1 MKDIQAVEEFA
12 IDLADMCTHTPLMA
26 ERPLVWTI
34 IANPMA
40 GGFTIAKRWKQHR
53 TILREYAD
61 RSRTTIQ
68 RPEPAMPSRTAVE
81 ADRGTGRLGALGL
94 IPTLRPN
101 HAGDLVRSLI
111 DEALAN
117 QPENKTEAAPFY
129 LIITAGG
136 DGTSLETLT
145 ALYNLPPQ
153 LRNSFAILRLPM
165 GTGNDGA
172 DARDLDKA
180 LDLLVHPSRLVF
192 TPAVELRTAGKEK
205 QKGPFLA
212 FNILSVGLD
221 AFVTHMTNKMK
232 GQLPGDSYK
241 LWVDIATLF
250 YDRIYRVERMEIEA
264 YDAQGRRIAAFEKKL
279 LLLAFGIS
287 GRRTYGAGVPILP
300 DDRNVCGVEEMPLLK
315 KLKLKKLFT
324 SGQHADRS
332 EAHMLSAAKVLIRY
346 SEPILA
352 QMDGEPVL
360 LDREDF
366 PITLSLTEPRIP
378 TLRLA

>member
-1 MKDIQAVEEFA
+1 MKDIRAVEEFA
-12 IDLADMCTHTPLMA
+12 TDLAEMCTHTPLMA
-26 ERPLVWTI
+26 ERLLLWTI

-40 GGFTIAKRWKQHR
+40 GGFTIARRWKKHR
-53 TILREYAD
+53 ETLRTYAD
-61 RSRTTIQ
+61 RARKTIQ
-68 RPEPAMPSRTAVE
+68 RPGPAMPSRTALE
-81 ADRGTGRLGALGL
+81 SDQGSGRLGALGL

-101 HAGDLVRSLI
+101 HAGDLARALI
-111 DEALAN
+111 DEAMAYIPA
-117 QPENKTEAAPFY
+117 QPAEATPFY

-145 ALYNLPPQ
+145 ALYNLPPE

-172 DARDLDKA
+172 DARELDQA
-180 LDLLVHPSRLVF
+180 LELLVHPSQMAF
-192 TPAVELRTAGKEK
+192 TQAVELRTQGNR
-205 QKGPFLA
+205 KGPFLA
-212 FNILSVGLD
+212 FNILSIGLD
-221 AFVTHMTNKMK
+221 AFVTQMTNRMK
-232 GQLPGDSYK
+232 GRLPGDSYK
-241 LWVDIATLF
+241 LWVDMATLF
-250 YDRIYRVERMEIEA
+250 YDRIYHVAPMRIEA
-264 YDAQGRRIAAFEKKL
+264 FDTHGKTINRFERAL

-287 GRRTYGAGVPILP
+287 GHRTYGAGIAILP
-300 DDRNVCGVEEMPLLK
+300 DDNNVCGVEEMPLLK

-324 SGQHADRS
+324 TGQHS
-332 EAHMLSAAKVLIRY
+332 TLPEAHMLSAAKLVIQY

-366 PITLSLTEPRIP
+366 PISLALTEPRIP

>member
-1 MKDIQAVEEFA
+1 MKDIQAVQEFA
-12 IDLADMCTHTPLMA
+12 ADLAEMCAHTPLMA

-40 GGFTIAKRWKQHR
+40 GGFTIAQRWKR
-53 TILREYAD
+53 DREILRIYAD
-61 RSRTTIQ
+61 QARKTMRRSG
-68 RPEPAMPSRTAVE
+68 PAMPSQTALE
-81 ADRGTGRLGALGL
+81 ADQGTGRLGALGL

-101 HAGDLVRSLI
+101 HAGDLVRRLI

-117 QPENKTEAAPFY
+117 RPEKPGEAAPFY

-136 DGTSLETLT
+136 DGTSLEALT
-145 ALYNLPPQ
+145 ALYELPPQ
-153 LRNSFAILRLPM
+153 LRGSFAILRLPM

-180 LDLLVHPSRLVF
+180 LDLLVHPSRVDF
-192 TPAVELRTAGKEK
+192 MPAVELRTSKK
-205 QKGPFLA
+205 DKGPFLA
-212 FNILSVGLD
+212 FNILSIGLD

-232 GQLPGDSYK
+232 GHLPGDSYK

-250 YDRIYRVERMEIEA
+250 YDRIYPVAPMYIEA
-264 YDAQGRRIAAFEKKL
+264 FDERGGSLTRFEEKL

-287 GRRTYGAGVPILP
+287 GNRTYGAGISILP

-324 SGQHADRS
+324 SGKHANLA
-332 EAHMLSAAKVLIRY
+332 EAHLLKAAKVLVRY

-352 QMDGEPVL
+352 QMDGEPVQL
-360 LDREDF
+360 EREDF
-366 PITLSLTEPRIP
+366 PITLALTEPRIP
-378 TLRLA
+378 VLKLL

>member
-1 MKDIQAVEEFA
+1 MQFVSQFNQYNSDILDHCKEHFSDVFRFL
-12 IDLADMCTHTPLMA
+12 D
-26 ERPLVWTI
+26 
-34 IANPMA
+34 
-40 GGFTIAKRWKQHR
+40 
-53 TILREYAD
+53 
-61 RSRTTIQ
+61 
-68 RPEPAMPSRTAVE
+68 
-81 ADRGTGRLGALGL
+81 GL
-94 IPTLRPN
+94 ILCVYIRNLGYPF
-101 HAGDLVRSLI
+101 
-111 DEALAN
+111 N
-117 QPENKTEAAPFY
+117 QFV
-129 LIITAGG
+129 
-136 DGTSLETLT
+136 D
-145 ALYNLPPQ
+145 
-153 LRNSFAILRLPM
+153 IL
-165 GTGNDGA
+165 
-172 DARDLDKA
+172 
-180 LDLLVHPSRLVF
+180 S
-192 TPAVELRTAGKEK
+192 ES
-205 QKGPFLA
+205 FLA

-250 YDRIYRVERMEIEA
+250 YDRIYRVEPMGIEA

-287 GRRTYGAGVPILP
+287 GRRTYGAGIPILP

-378 TLRLA
+378 TLRLV